1 MTFRHRRQPAA
12 AGEPESQSV
21 RSSPDTT
28 SSSSSSSAAR
38 STLSR
43 RLSLSRT
50 LSALRLGPADPDAPP
65 AVKPPGRGIGARV
78 HKITTTAGVPFNRAA
93 NLVGAE
99 GWFPQTMPRE
109 CAKAARIL
117 KSFTDEPLGCSSGSS
132 GGGSS
137 GGYDDGPAES
147 VAAGALGRGEPFHP
161 LGVTRRALVAIPHQ
175 VIAHCAGLA
184 IFNTLR
190 AGAYMGSLAAG
201 SGLVVAR
208 RPDGT
213 WSPPSTFVVSTLGA
227 GLMFG
232 LDIYECVLVLNTAAQ
247 VAAFARPRV
256 SLGAETSVAV
266 GPVGAGAA
274 VEADLFASFASGTAA
289 ARSPPPRPMY
299 SYMKSRGLWAGV
311 QIDGTV
317 ILARHDC
324 NAVAYADR
332 GISARKILQTQA
344 EWPEGSL
351 PLWRALVALE
361 GPCWAMDPDIARE
374 LAMMGPP
381 GNPTPPPQEE
391 EEGEEENG
399 QEEDEPAPAY
409 TPRVAPPFRSN
420 YGGEEGVTN
429 GNKNGGTPIL
439 EDKERLPPTG

>member
-12 AGEPESQSV
+12 AGEPKSQSV
-21 RSSPDTT
+21 HSSPDTT

-50 LSALRLGPADPDAPP
+50 LSTLRLRPADPDAPP

-78 HKITTTAGVPFNRAA
+78 HKITTTAGIPFNRAA

-117 KSFTDEPLGCSSGSS
+117 KSFTDEPLGCSSG
-132 GGGSS
+132 G

-147 VAAGALGRGEPFHP
+147 PFHP

-213 WSPPSTFVVSTLGA
+213 WSPPSAFVVSTLGA

-266 GPVGAGAA
+266 GPVGTGAA
-274 VEADLFASFASGTAA
+274 VEADLFAFASGTAT
-289 ARSPPPRPMY
+289 SPPRPMY

-332 GISARKILQTQA
+332 NISARKILQTQA

-361 GPCWAMDPDIARE
+361 GRCWAMDPDIARE

-381 GNPTPPPQEE
+381 GNLTPLPPPEE
-391 EEGEEENG
+391 EEEENG
-399 QEEDEPAPAY
+399 EEEDEPAPAY

>member
-1 MTFRHRRQPAA
+1 MTFRHKRQPAA
-12 AGEPESQSV
+12 AGEAESQSV
-21 RSSPDTT
+21 HSSPDT
-28 SSSSSSSAAR
+28 SSSSSS
-38 STLSR
+38 SR

-50 LSALRLGPADPDAPP
+50 LSTLRLRPADPNAPP
-65 AVKPPGRGIGARV
+65 VAKPPGRGIGVHV
-78 HKITTTAGVPFNRAA
+78 HKITTAAGVPFNRAA
-93 NLVGAE
+93 NLFGAE

-117 KSFTDEPLGCSSGSS
+117 KSFTDEPLG
-132 GGGSS
+132 GGST
-137 GGYDDGPAES
+137 DPA
-147 VAAGALGRGEPFHP
+147 GTALGGDEPFHP
-161 LGVTRRALVAIPHQ
+161 FGVTRRALVAIPHQ
-175 VIAHCAGLA
+175 VLAHCAGLA

-247 VAAFARPRV
+247 VAAFAHPRL
-256 SLGAETSVAV
+256 SLGAETSVAI
-266 GPVGAGAA
+266 GPVGTGAA
-274 VEADLFASFASGTAA
+274 VEAAASRTS
-289 ARSPPPRPMY
+289 RPMY

-311 QIDGTV
+311 QVDGTI

-324 NAVAYADR
+324 NAVAYGDR
-332 GISARKILQTQA
+332 RISARRILQTQA

-351 PLWRALVALE
+351 PLWQALVALE
-361 GPCWAMDPDIARE
+361 GRYAMDPDIARE
-374 LAMMGPP
+374 LALMGPP
-381 GNPTPPPQEE
+381 GNLTPPPEE
-391 EEGEEENG
+391 EDEE
-399 QEEDEPAPAY
+399 EPAPAY

-420 YGGEEGVTN
+420 CGGEEGVTS
-429 GNKNGGTPIL
+429 GSKNGGTPVVQ
-439 EDKERLPPTG
+439 DKERLRRTS

>member
-1 MTFRHRRQPAA
+1 MTFRHKRQPAA
-12 AGEPESQSV
+12 AEEPESRSV
-21 RSSPDTT
+21 HSTPDT

-50 LSALRLGPADPDAPP
+50 LSTLRLKPADPNAPP
-65 AVKPPGRGIGARV
+65 AVKPPGRGIGAHI
-78 HKITTTAGVPFNRAA
+78 HKITTAAGIPFNRAA

-117 KSFTDEPLGCSSGSS
+117 HSFTDEPLG
-132 GGGSS
+132 GGSADPS
-137 GGYDDGPAES
+137 PAP
-147 VAAGALGRGEPFHP
+147 GRDEPFHP
-161 LGVTRRALVAIPHQ
+161 LGVTRRALVAIPHR
-175 VIAHCAGLA
+175 VLAHCAGLA
-184 IFNTLR
+184 IFNTIR

-227 GLMFG
+227 GFMFG

-247 VAAFARPRV
+247 VAAFAHPRV

-266 GPVGAGAA
+266 GPVGTGGA
-274 VEADLFASFASGTAA
+274 VEAAVSRTS
-289 ARSPPPRPMY
+289 RSMY

-311 QIDGTV
+311 QVDGTI
-317 ILARHDC
+317 ILARQDC
-324 NAVAYADR
+324 NAVAYGDR
-332 GISARKILQTQA
+332 RISARRILQTQA

-361 GPCWAMDPDIARE
+361 GRYAMDPDIARE
-374 LAMMGPP
+374 LAMLGPP
-381 GNPTPPPQEE
+381 GNLTPPPPA
-391 EEGEEENG
+391 EEGEEE
-399 QEEDEPAPAY
+399 EPAPAY
-409 TPRVAPPFRSN
+409 TPRVAPPFRTN

-429 GNKNGGTPIL
+429 GNKSRGETPIL
-439 EDKERLPPTG
+439 EDKERLSRTG

>member
-12 AGEPESQSV
+12 AREPESQSV
-21 RSSPDTT
+21 HSSPDTM

-38 STLSR
+38 PALSR

-50 LSALRLGPADPDAPP
+50 LSTLRLGPADPDAPP

-78 HKITTTAGVPFNRAA
+78 HKITTAAGIPFNRAA

-117 KSFTDEPLGCSSGSS
+117 ESFTDEPLGCS
-132 GGGSS
+132 GGG
-137 GGYDDGPAES
+137 
-147 VAAGALGRGEPFHP
+147 GALGRDEPFHP
-161 LGVTRRALVAIPHQ
+161 LGATRRALVAIPHQ
-175 VIAHCAGLA
+175 VLAHCAGLA

-247 VAAFARPRV
+247 VAAFTRPRV

-266 GPVGAGAA
+266 GPVGTGAA
-274 VEADLFASFASGTAA
+274 VETAFAFASGKTTTA
-289 ARSPPPRPMY
+289 SPPRPMY

-311 QIDGTV
+311 QVDGTV

-332 GISARKILQTQA
+332 RISARKILQTQA

-361 GPCWAMDPDIARE
+361 GRCCAMDPDIARE

-381 GNPTPPPQEE
+381 GNLTPPPPEEE
-391 EEGEEENG
+391 EEGDGEG
-399 QEEDEPAPAY
+399 DEPAPAY

-439 EDKERLPPTG
+439 EDKERLTPTG

>member
-1 MTFRHRRQPAA
+1 MTFRHKRQPAA
-12 AGEPESQSV
+12 AGEAESQSV
-21 RSSPDTT
+21 HSSPDT
-28 SSSSSSSAAR
+28 SSSSSS
-38 STLSR
+38 SR

-50 LSALRLGPADPDAPP
+50 LSTLRFRPADPNAPP
-65 AVKPPGRGIGARV
+65 AAKPPGRGIGAHI
-78 HKITTTAGVPFNRAA
+78 HKITTAAGVPFNRAA
-93 NLVGAE
+93 NLIGAE

-117 KSFTDEPLGCSSGSS
+117 QSFTDESLGGDPADPAATSL
-132 GGGSS
+132 GG
-137 GGYDDGPAES
+137 D
-147 VAAGALGRGEPFHP
+147 EPFHP
-161 LGVTRRALVAIPHQ
+161 FGVTRRALVAIPHQ
-175 VIAHCAGLA
+175 VLAHCAGLA

-247 VAAFARPRV
+247 VAAFAHPRL
-256 SLGAETSVAV
+256 SLGAESSVAI
-266 GPVGAGAA
+266 GPVGTGAA
-274 VEADLFASFASGTAA
+274 VEAAASRTS
-289 ARSPPPRPMY
+289 RPMY

-311 QIDGTV
+311 QVDGTI

-324 NAVAYADR
+324 NAVAYGDR
-332 GISARKILQTQA
+332 RISARKILQTQA

-351 PLWRALVALE
+351 PLWQALVALE
-361 GPCWAMDPDIARE
+361 GRYAMDPDIARE
-374 LAMMGPP
+374 LALMGPP
-381 GNPTPPPQEE
+381 GNLTPPPPEEDEE
-391 EEGEEENG
+391 EEA
-399 QEEDEPAPAY
+399 APAY

-429 GNKNGGTPIL
+429 GSKNGGMPVV
-439 EDKERLPPTG
+439 EAKERLRRTS

>member
-1 MTFRHRRQPAA
+1 MTIRHIRQPAA
-12 AGEPESQSV
+12 AEEPESRPV
-21 RSSPDTT
+21 DSSPHT
-28 SSSSSSSAAR
+28 SSSSSSSSSTSSSSAAR

-50 LSALRLGPADPDAPP
+50 LSALRLKAADPNAPP
-65 AVKPPGRGIGARV
+65 PPPVPAAKPPGRGVGAHIHR
-78 HKITTTAGVPFNRAA
+78 ITTAAGVPFNKAA

-117 KSFTDEPLGCSSGSS
+117 ESFTDDDYDYDNDRPLGGAA
-132 GGGSS
+132 
-137 GGYDDGPAES
+137 DP
-147 VAAGALGRGEPFHP
+147 VAALGRDEPFHP
-161 LGVTRRALVAIPHQ
+161 LGGITRRALVAIPRQ
-175 VIAHCAGLA
+175 VLAHCAGLA

-227 GLMFG
+227 GLVFG

-247 VAAFARPRV
+247 VAAFAHPRL

-266 GPVGAGAA
+266 GPVGTGAA
-274 VEADLFASFASGTAA
+274 VEAAASRTS
-289 ARSPPPRPMY
+289 RPMY
-299 SYMKSRGLWAGV
+299 SYIKSRGLWAGV
-311 QIDGTV
+311 QVDGTV

-332 GISARKILQTQA
+332 RVSARSILQTQA
-344 EWPEGSL
+344 EWPQGSL

-361 GPCWAMDPDIARE
+361 GRYCALDPVIARE

-381 GNPTPPPQEE
+381 GNMTPPPPEE
-391 EEGEEENG
+391 EEGEEV
-399 QEEDEPAPAY
+399 EEEPAPAY
-409 TPRVAPPFRSN
+409 TPRAAPPSRSS
-420 YGGEEGVTN
+420 YGGEEGVTS
-429 GNKNGGTPIL
+429 GSKNGQAPIL
-439 EDKERLPPTG
+439 EDKERLPRTPPAE